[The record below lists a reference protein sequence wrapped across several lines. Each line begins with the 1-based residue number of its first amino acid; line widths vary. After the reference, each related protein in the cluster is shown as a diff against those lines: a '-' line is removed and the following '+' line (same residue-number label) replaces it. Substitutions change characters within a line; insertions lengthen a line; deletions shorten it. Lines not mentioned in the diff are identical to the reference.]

1 MQVWKKPDFLSSKK
15 QMNTERKWHDVKGFE
30 NTYEILDD
38 FPYIIRKK
46 ANGKIL
52 KETLN
57 AETGYYMV
65 SLNGV
70 LFYKHRI
77 IAIQFIPNPY
87 NLPCVDHKNNKRHD
101 NHISNLR
108 WLSYEDNARNKLSS
122 KGVIYEFCQYGEE
135 PEDLIEVTDY
145 GNHKFKKYYYSPS
158 EDIFYYDNKAK
169 FRQLYYNKKS
179 DDCYYVIAK
188 DTDGN
193 RVNIYYN
200 TFMKLYGLV

>member
-15 QMNTERKWHDVKGFE
+15 QMNIERKWHDVKGYE

-46 ANGKIL
+46 ANGKLL

-57 AETGYYMV
+57 ADTGYYMV

-70 LFYKHRI
+70 LYYKHRI
-77 IAIQFIPNPY
+77 IANQFLPNPD
-87 NLPCVDHKNNKRHD
+87 NLPCVDHINRLRHD
-101 NHISNLR
+101 NHLENLR
-108 WLSYEDNARNKLSS
+108 WVSCSENARNRSS
-122 KGVIYEFCQYGEE
+122 TKGVNYNFIEYADQ

-145 GNHKFKKYYYSPS
+145 GNHEFEFYYYSPS
-158 EDIFYYDNKAK
+158 ENAFYYDNGVKL
-169 FRQLYYNKKS
+169 RQLHYNKKS
-179 DDCYYVIAK
+179 DDCYYVIAR
-188 DTDGN
+188 DTEGN

-200 TFMKLYGLV
+200 TFKKLYGFA

>member
-1 MQVWKKPDFLSSKK
+1 
-15 QMNTERKWHDVKGFE
+15 MNQS
-30 NTYEILDD
+30 NYL
-38 FPYIIRKK
+38 YSIINP
-46 ANGKIL
+46 NG
-52 KETLN
+52 E
-57 AETGYYMV
+57 
-65 SLNGV
+65 SQD
-70 LFYKHRI
+70 LFQHPIYFNYAADQDGNI
-77 IAIQFIPNPY
+77 Y
-87 NLPCVDHKNNKRHD
+87 NLVKKSICTQFTNTLGYLYIWLYDNNKNRKNIKSHRFIYECLTNSIIENSKVID
-101 NHISNLR
+101 HIDRDRKNNHISNLR

-188 DTDGN
+188 DTEGN